1 MSEAI
6 DGPDEMAPN
15 APRVITVKIP
25 VDKIGEVIGPK
36 GKMINSIQDDT
47 GADITIDDDGTIYI
61 GAVDGPSAEAARV
74 MINSI
79 ANPTMPEIGERYL
92 GTVVKTTTFG
102 AFISLMPGKDGLLH
116 ISEVKKLAGKPR
128 IDSVDDVLKVGQK
141 VRVAI
146 KDIDDR
152 GKLSL
157 VPVLDEDEAA
167 ESAPADA

>member
-1 MSEAI
+1 
-6 DGPDEMAPN
+6 
-15 APRVITVKIP
+15 
-25 VDKIGEVIGPK
+25 
-36 GKMINSIQDDT
+36 
-47 GADITIDDDGTIYI
+47 
-61 GAVDGPSAEAARV
+61 
-74 MINSI
+74 
-79 ANPTMPEIGERYL
+79 MPEIGERYL
-92 GTVVKTTTFG
+92 GTVVKTTSFG
-102 AFISLMPGKDGLLH
+102 AFISLIPGKDGLLH

-167 ESAPADA
+167 EPAPSNA